1 MRLGQFSRKYNQKST
16 EIVEILSKKFNLE
29 IANHPNCKI
38 PEEVIQE
45 LILFLSPTD
54 TDDAIKLSVS
64 IKTEVIKENNQN
76 NQFAQSNSSD
86 EDLKSLN
93 IENGV
98 IRAPKIEVSGLKII
112 GKIEL
117 PTKNES
123 DKIDEKNSEDLAFI
137 EEDKDENEIN
147 DVTDENLNAPKET
160 KSLVSK
166 TPEISIENNSK
177 STIRNPSK
185 QKNILKKKKKGK
197 PELTPDEK
205 QKIRLSEIQ
214 RKQTELKKAKKDL
227 RKKTFQANQKAFEQ
241 SNKKKIKRFSKH
253 IGSDQKNEK
262 KERPKSLWGKFL
274 YWLND

>member
-1 MRLGQFSRKYNQKST
+1 MRLGQFSRKYNQKSS

-54 TDDAIKLSVS
+54 TDDAIKQSVS

-86 EDLKSLN
+86 EDLKNLN

-177 STIRNPSK
+177 STVRNPSK

>member
-1 MRLGQFSRKYNQKST
+1 MRLGQFSRKYNQKSS

-54 TDDAIKLSVS
+54 TDDAIKQSVS

-86 EDLKSLN
+86 EDLKNLN

-160 KSLVSK
+160 KSLPSK
-166 TPEISIENNSK
+166 TAEISIENNSK
-177 STIRNPSK
+177 STVSNPSK
-185 QKNILKKKKKGK
+185 QNNIITKKKKGK

-214 RKQTELKKAKKDL
+214 RKQSELKKAKKDL

-241 SNKKKIKRFSKH
+241 SNKKKIKRHSKH

-262 KERPKSLWGKFL
+262 KERPNSLWGKFL

>member
-38 PEEVIQE
+38 PKEVIEE
-45 LILFLSPTD
+45 LILFFAPAD
-54 TDDAIKLSVS
+54 TDDS
-64 IKTEVIKENNQN
+64 IKQSASIKIEVNKENNQN
-76 NQFAQSNSSD
+76 NQLAQSNSSD

-98 IRAPKIEVSGLKII
+98 IRAPKIEVSGFKII

-123 DKIDEKNSEDLAFI
+123 DKIDEKNSEELAFI
-137 EEDKDENEIN
+137 EDDKDENETKA
-147 DVTDENLNAPKET
+147 VTAENLNEAKET
-160 KSLVSK
+160 ESLPSK
-166 TPEISIENNSK
+166 NAEISIESNSK
-177 STIRNPSK
+177 TTVSNPSK
-185 QKNILKKKKKGK
+185 QKNIFKKNKKGK

-241 SNKKKIKRFSKH
+241 NNKKKIKRHSKH
-253 IGSDQKNEK
+253 IGSDPKNEK
-262 KERPKSLWGKFL
+262 KERPNSLWGKFL